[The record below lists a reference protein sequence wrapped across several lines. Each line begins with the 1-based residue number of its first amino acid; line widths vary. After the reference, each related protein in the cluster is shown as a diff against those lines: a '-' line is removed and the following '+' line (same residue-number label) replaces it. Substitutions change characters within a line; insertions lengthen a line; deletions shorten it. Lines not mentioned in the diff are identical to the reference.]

1 MGLISKQQKCHTN
14 YPLTQP
20 PTTTY
25 LFLKP
30 FNRITSREE
39 TEARKKKKKP
49 SNPPKLTRQLMH

>member
-39 TEARKKKKKP
+39 TEARKKKKKA
-49 SNPPKLTRQLMH
+49 K